1 MPELPASV
9 RVALWVTH
17 AWSVGSSPA
26 RAVERALPDV
36 DHTEGLVEQVGLWH
50 DLGEG
55 ALLVALP
62 GPGDLAGLPR
72 CGPVAADAATVAGEA
87 LYVAGIGGM
96 LVPTVSTYGS
106 AGARGLRIDWMAHDA
121 DPVPPHR
128 VEALE
133 LSQLERHLRRQLLE
147 SVTELDEIG
156 GTPWSDDLSRDLVD
170 ERLGTDWA
178 LPDALPDR
186 ARRVIGLAGTV
197 AVATELGLQAS
208 GAVTAAHDNAR
219 SAALRRLARE
229 CERTLAD
236 ATNATCAQL
245 AGWVPSR

>member
-1 MPELPASV
+1 
-9 RVALWVTH
+9 
-17 AWSVGSSPA
+17 
-26 RAVERALPDV
+26 
-36 DHTEGLVEQVGLWH
+36 
-50 DLGEG
+50 
-55 ALLVALP
+55 
-62 GPGDLAGLPR
+62 
-72 CGPVAADAATVAGEA
+72 
-87 LYVAGIGGM
+87 
-96 LVPTVSTYGS
+96 
-106 AGARGLRIDWMAHDA
+106 MAHDA

-208 GAVTAAHDNAR
+208 GTVTAAHDNAR
-219 SAALRRLARE
+219 SA
-229 CERTLAD
+229 
-236 ATNATCAQL
+236 
-245 AGWVPSR
+245 